1 MNDKLLSMLGLCRR
15 AGTLIV
21 GNDIAEDSVIN
32 GKAVLVIAAGDASQN
47 TVKKL
52 FSTAHMC
59 NVKTLV
65 LNRTKDELGVAV
77 GKYCAVAAIVDAG
90 FAKKVAELA
99 KIESEQEDANDKV

>member
-15 AGTLIV
+15 AGKLIV
-21 GNDIAEDSVIN
+21 GN
-32 GKAVLVIAAGDASQN
+32 VIAAGDASQN